1 MNHFK
6 ISKHSHRQ
14 TNINTYKFKSLITKC
29 VRVKRV
35 YQEPNVNAELL
46 EITIK
51 KNWPNVCDLCL
62 SLALKDNQLY
72 IDINMREDVEKK
84 MKDEIYNETTFNDSI
99 EDVLFQLNTWQVAQ
113 YTINV
118 IDTYAALM
126 KLDKDK
132 SVSIPLSI
140 CVQNID

>member
-1 MNHFK
+1 
-6 ISKHSHRQ
+6 
-14 TNINTYKFKSLITKC
+14 
-29 VRVKRV
+29 VRVKQV